1 MRITMNRFEKELST
15 SLRRGGSQIKLPE
28 LLILK
33 SSQGLILNCNLV
45 GSGVPPFL
53 CIVILPMYRL
63 PLGESI
69 TGP

>member
-1 MRITMNRFEKELST
+1 MRGTMKRFEKELST
-15 SLRRGGSQIKLPE
+15 FSRRGGSQIKLAE

-33 SSQGLILNCNLV
+33 SSQGLILNCSLA

-69 TGP
+69 TEP